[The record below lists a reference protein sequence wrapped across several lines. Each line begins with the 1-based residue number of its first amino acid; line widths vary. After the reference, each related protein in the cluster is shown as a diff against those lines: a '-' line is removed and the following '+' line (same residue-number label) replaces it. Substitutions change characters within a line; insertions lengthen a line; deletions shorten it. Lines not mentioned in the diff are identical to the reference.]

1 MDNLYQMI
9 DRLWSKIFDYAHDLG
24 AYQGAV
30 KAWLRNGNIN
40 KEQFDILNNILKT
53 KINE

>member
-9 DRLWSKIFDYAHDLG
+9 DRLWARIFDYSHDQG
-24 AYQGAV
+24 VYQGTI
-30 KAWLRNGNIN
+30 KLWLRNGTITR
-40 KEQFDILNNILKT
+40 EQFDILNNILKT